1 VEGLSE
7 AAVCIFIIMCL
18 TTADMVT
25 RTLFNKPL
33 PGLYEVTEQHLLV
46 GAAFFGMLYAYRKGA
61 LIRITGLV
69 DHFPKPA
76 RLVVEY
82 FALLSSFL
90 VTVLFVIGTFMQ
102 FQRSLVTRAALGEWN
117 TPTWPAY
124 LLIPISLS
132 FVGLAILMDITQIR
146 SGTAGARGE
155 ETSGDGQER

>member
-1 VEGLSE
+1 MGYLS
-7 AAVCIFIIMCL
+7 AACIFIIVCL

-33 PGLYEVTEQHLLV
+33 PGLYEVTEQYLLV
-46 GAAFFGMLYAYRKGA
+46 GAAFFGMLYAYRNGA
-61 LIRITGLV
+61 LIRVTVLI

-82 FALLSSFL
+82 FALLVSFL
-90 VTVLFVIGTFMQ
+90 VTILFVMGTFMQ
-102 FQRSLVTRAALGEWN
+102 FQRNLVTRAALGEWN

-124 LLIPISLS
+124 LLIPVSLS

-155 ETSGDGQER
+155 ETSDEGKGW